1 MRRFWSSVF
10 EVWWSG
16 TGSCFSLYLAD
27 GGVFFRAFYGPIMT
41 MTSLTLL
48 AGGCACRDP
57 LLPRDVGTT
66 FREGDSWEIS
76 PPQNR
81 R

>member
-1 MRRFWSSVF
+1 MLLQAEWMYYLL
-10 EVWWSG
+10 WPHY
-16 TGSCFSLYLAD
+16 YLAD
-27 GGVFFRAFYGPIMT
+27 GVFFRAFYGPIMT

-66 FREGDSWEIS
+66 FFFGGGQLGKIAPSE
-76 PPQNR
+76 
-81 R
+81 